1 MSQVG
6 AWDFAGEKAVRTPAV
21 EQQPGE
27 LTRGKALA
35 LLRRYT
41 LLLGEGR
48 WFGAGANREK
58 GFLLPKGPALA
69 FARFQLRAWEGE
81 RRAGAATM
89 GLGAP
94 IPANPAHFYKLGGP
108 NYPRGRRIYQKAA
121 VIVAVVQVYGGN
133 FPVTVARK
141 VARFYFAAPQ
151 HEGRP
156 GPQGNQRVR
165 GEQLLKFV

>member
-6 AWDFAGEKAVRTPAV
+6 AWDFAGEKLHALQQ

-41 LLLGEGR
+41 LLLGEGG

-58 GFLLPKGPALA
+58 GSLLPKGPALA

-94 IPANPAHFYKLGGP
+94 
-108 NYPRGRRIYQKAA
+108 YPPIRPTFINWVGRTPGRL
-121 VIVAVVQVYGGN
+121 QVT
-133 FPVTVARK
+133 FQV
-141 VARFYFAAPQ
+141 
-151 HEGRP
+151 
-156 GPQGNQRVR
+156 
-165 GEQLLKFV
+165 